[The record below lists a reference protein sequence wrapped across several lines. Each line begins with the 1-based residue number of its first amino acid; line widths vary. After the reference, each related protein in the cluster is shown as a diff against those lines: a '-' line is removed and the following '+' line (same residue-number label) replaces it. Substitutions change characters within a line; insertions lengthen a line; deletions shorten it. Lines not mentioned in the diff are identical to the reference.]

1 MGYDSEMFKQKQIYS
16 IVQRIKKQL
25 NSAYVLKEIAV
36 C

>member
-1 MGYDSEMFKQKQIYS
+1 MGYDSEMFKQKQIDS

-36 C
+36 Y